1 MQSVSS
7 SNGETLRLTI
17 GGRIFRVVV
26 NPVLDD
32 DDMRLG
38 TVLEWT
44 DMTEEE
50 RAERQIEH
58 LVGQAVA
65 GELAARIDT
74 RALGDGFLQR
84 LGAGINQVL
93 DSIAAPIRELKP
105 VIEGLAH
112 GNLDGRMRGHY
123 AGDFAALSDA
133 TNSSLESLSATL
145 GEIRTVSGAIHGAAS
160 EISIGNQDLSKR
172 TENQAEN
179 LQRTLRNMVAIT
191 DTVHENA
198 EHSRDADKL
207 AQRARVQATE
217 GGEVIG
223 SAVLAMKDISKTSQ
237 KIADII
243 SMIEEIAFKTN
254 VLALNAAIE
263 AARAGAQGRGFAVV
277 ASEVRNLAERSAQ
290 AAQEITALI
299 EDSSQAVA
307 RGSQL
312 VTASGST
319 LNEIIESVQQVSELI
334 GQIATASVQQS
345 GSLQEIREAI
355 TRIDDGTQQNAALVE
370 ETAACSLSLDD
381 HAQSL
386 FALVG
391 RFGKQ

>member
-1 MQSVSS
+1 MSD
-7 SNGETLRLTI
+7 R
-17 GGRIFRVVV
+17 
-26 NPVLDD
+26 
-32 DDMRLG
+32 
-38 TVLEWT
+38 
-44 DMTEEE
+44 
-50 RAERQIEH
+50 
-58 LVGQAVA
+58 
-65 GELAARIDT
+65 
-74 RALGDGFLQR
+74 DG
-84 LGAGINQVL
+84 
-93 DSIAAPIRELKP
+93 
-105 VIEGLAH
+105 
-112 GNLDGRMRGHY
+112 
-123 AGDFAALSDA
+123 
-133 TNSSLESLSATL
+133 
-145 GEIRTVSGAIHGAAS
+145 
-160 EISIGNQDLSKR
+160 
-172 TENQAEN
+172 
-179 LQRTLRNMVAIT
+179 
-191 DTVHENA
+191 
-198 EHSRDADKL
+198 RDADKL

>member
-1 MQSVSS
+1 M
-7 SNGETLRLTI
+7 
-17 GGRIFRVVV
+17 
-26 NPVLDD
+26 
-32 DDMRLG
+32 
-38 TVLEWT
+38 
-44 DMTEEE
+44 
-50 RAERQIEH
+50 A
-58 LVGQAVA
+58 
-65 GELAARIDT
+65 
-74 RALGDGFLQR
+74 
-84 LGAGINQVL
+84 
-93 DSIAAPIRELKP
+93 
-105 VIEGLAH
+105 
-112 GNLDGRMRGHY
+112 
-123 AGDFAALSDA
+123 
-133 TNSSLESLSATL
+133 
-145 GEIRTVSGAIHGAAS
+145 
-160 EISIGNQDLSKR
+160 
-172 TENQAEN
+172 
-179 LQRTLRNMVAIT
+179 LRNMVAIT

-207 AQRARVQATE
+207 AQRARTQATE

-277 ASEVRNLAERSAQ
+277 AAEVRNLAERSAQ

-319 LNEIIESVQQVSELI
+319 LNAIIESVQQVSELI
-334 GQIATASVQQS
+334 GQIATASIQQS